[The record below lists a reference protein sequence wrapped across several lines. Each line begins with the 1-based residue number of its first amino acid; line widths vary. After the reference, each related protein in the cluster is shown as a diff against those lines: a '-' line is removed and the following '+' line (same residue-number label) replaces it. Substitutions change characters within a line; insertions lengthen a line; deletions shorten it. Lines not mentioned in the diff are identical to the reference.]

1 MEKEGTETLKPC
13 PARGYLKLG
22 KFIGLLL
29 NLLVIPIENSSV
41 KKKKSGFM
49 GRAEFTWLKV
59 PLDPTA
65 MLGIVLRKKS

>member
-1 MEKEGTETLKPC
+1 M
-13 PARGYLKLG
+13 
-22 KFIGLLL
+22 LL

-59 PLDPTA
+59 PLDP
-65 MLGIVLRKKS
+65 MLGIVLGKKN